1 LDAFRRLTH
10 AERINPLSG
19 ASEMRGLNKVQ
30 IIGYLGRDPEMRY
43 TPNGKPVTSFPVAV
57 TRSWVKPEGGRAEKT
72 EWFNVVA
79 WERLAEICSQYLTKD
94 SPVYVEGRLETRSWE
109 SEDGQRHYRTEVVA
123 NEVIILD
130 KRGLPGED
138 PLSETAPND
147 STITNPH

>member
-1 LDAFRRLTH
+1 
-10 AERINPLSG
+10 
-19 ASEMRGLNKVQ
+19 MRGLNKVQ

-43 TPNGKPVTSFPVAV
+43 TPNGKPVASFAVAV
-57 TRSWVKPEGGRAEKT
+57 TRTWVKPEGERAEKT

-109 SEDGQRHYRTEVVA
+109 SEDGQRHFRTEIVA

-130 KRGLPGED
+130 KRGSTADESWGTPVSND
-138 PLSETAPND
+138 PSTSD
-147 STITNPH
+147 SR